1 MRHQTIMQLILGVF
15 TILFLILLWG
25 EVKKLN
31 PLITALTGAVND
43 NTAAVTAAVAA
54 LTSGGLSAADS
65 QALTD
70 ATAKIVANTA
80 ALTNATPAAGA
91 PNPPTV

>member
-1 MRHQTIMQLILGVF
+1 MRHQPIMQLILGVLS
-15 TILFLILLWG
+15 ILFLILLWR
-25 EVKKLN
+25 EVRKLN

-43 NTAAVTAAVAA
+43 NTIAVNAAVTA

-65 QALTD
+65 QALKD

-80 ALTNATPAAGA
+80 ALTNATPASGT
-91 PNPPTV
+91 PNPPAV